1 MPSSRFRFKVGR
13 QWGTTEPFEAG
24 GDINRSVF
32 KDNHSGCRME
42 RGGEE
47 ESMKAIRW
55 LGPQSCGE
63 WLQPKPRKRLGDGG
77 KGLAPVGEA
86 LGGWREGPGPRC
98 FSARGPLGGEQCP
111 PLPSRTSG
119 APCALGSSNSH
130 CLTRPR
136 TVAGPA
142 LALWR
147 VWLGPAGASHCLS
160 PPAFSISLRTMSPSC
175 LLSE

>member
-63 WLQPKPRKRLGDGG
+63 WLQPKPKPGKRLG
-77 KGLAPVGEA
+77 
-86 LGGWREGPGPRC
+86 EGPGHRC
-98 FSARGPLGGEQCP
+98 FSARGPRAEGRGPLGGEQCP

-119 APCALGSSNSH
+119 APCALGSSNSL
-130 CLTRPR
+130 CLTRPC

-142 LALWR
+142 LALWS
-147 VWLGPAGASHCLS
+147 VWLGPAGTSHWLS
-160 PPAFSISLRTMSPSC
+160 PPACSISLRTMSSWC
-175 LLSE
+175 LRSE